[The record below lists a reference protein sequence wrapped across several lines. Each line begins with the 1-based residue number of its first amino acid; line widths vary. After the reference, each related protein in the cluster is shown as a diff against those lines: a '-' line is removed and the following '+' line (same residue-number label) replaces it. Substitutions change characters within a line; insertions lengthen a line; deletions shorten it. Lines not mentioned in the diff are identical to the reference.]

1 MRIRVLKSVVTPHT
15 KYVMGNIVNATNSFA
30 GRLIS
35 EGKAEIYTGEYPP
48 IKKMK
53 TELFKPKENGNN

>member
-1 MRIRVLKSVVTPHT
+1 MRIRALRSFETPHR

-30 GRLIS
+30 ERLIS
-35 EGKAEIYTGEYPP
+35 EGKAEKYTGDYPP

-53 TELFKPKENGNN
+53 TEFFKPKENGNN